1 MLVGVRASALLQ
13 LTNFNNQQKMYEIVI
28 INGKD
33 YPVRFGMNSL
43 RNFTKATGRSL
54 QDLDKLGE
62 GISLDDACQLILA
75 GLKDGARVSG
85 NECSLSVDEVADL
98 LDEDFSAL
106 NKVLEIFSNQF
117 SAKFE
122 TEGNVKA
129 TKEVA
134 KTKK

>member
-1 MLVGVRASALLQ
+1 
-13 LTNFNNQQKMYEIVI
+13 MYEIVI

-43 RNFTKATGRSL
+43 RNFTKATNRSL

-62 GISLDDACQLILA
+62 GMSLDDACQLILA

-85 NECSLSVDEVADL
+85 VECSLNVDDVADL
-98 LDEDFSAL
+98 LDEDFNAL
-106 NKVLEIFSNQF
+106 NNVLEIFSNQF
-117 SAKFE
+117 TAKFE
-122 TEGNVKA
+122 SEGNDQA
-129 TKEVA
+129 TKKVA

>member
-1 MLVGVRASALLQ
+1 
-13 LTNFNNQQKMYEIVI
+13 MYEIVL

-54 QDLDKLGE
+54 QDLDKLGD
-62 GISLDDACQLILA
+62 GMSLDDACQLILA
-75 GLKDGARVSG
+75 GLKDGGRVSG
-85 NECSLSVDEVADL
+85 EICSLNVEDVADL
-98 LDEDFSAL
+98 LDDDFEAL
-106 NKVLEIFSNQF
+106 NKVLEIFANQF

-122 TEGNVKA
+122 TEGNEKA
-129 TKEVA
+129 TKKVA